1 MDGGDGA
8 RSWAAIAEPTLKLRQ
23 RLILSLTLVTGV
35 SLTGAF
41 VAVSELFDYSQRKT
55 FDDALLRVARTE
67 SQEASE
73 FNFRFSARP
82 GPAASDVGPLRD
94 FGVIYG
100 ENHAVLAATAP
111 FDQAPPGLS
120 ELVHQGDKP
129 FDFWFRGLHLR
140 AVLVPI
146 PSSPGKMVLIA
157 SSRENL
163 DANSDFL
170 HRAMFVAFVV
180 AVLWSTVLVIWMVR
194 RQTVHHENIAS
205 VARRV
210 ASGDFAARVT
220 THVSDIEE
228 AQLGHDI
235 DHMIDQLAA
244 LVTSQLRFTANAAHE
259 LRSPIAAVYGELQQ
273 TLRKPRDTAGYRAGI
288 ERALQGAQRLKQL
301 TDDLLTLV
309 RPTSPEQT
317 VRADIEQLVAGAL
330 APLEPL
336 AAERSVKLSL
346 QRGTMPS
353 HVVGHPRD
361 LERMF
366 RNLVENA
373 LRHSAEG
380 GLVQIRSVRHDGEL
394 EVHVSDD
401 GPGVLADDRE
411 RIFEPF
417 YRAPGSRAI
426 APDGSGLGLAIAR
439 EIARAHRGDI
449 RLAAPFVVSLPLAE
463 GSPSEHA
470 AFQ

>member
-1 MDGGDGA
+1 M
-8 RSWAAIAEPTLKLRQ
+8 KLRQ
-23 RLILSLTLVTGV
+23 RLIFSLTLVTGV
-35 SLTGAF
+35 SLSGGF
-41 VAVSELFDYSQRKT
+41 VAVSALFDYSQRKT
-55 FDDALLRVARTE
+55 FDDSLLRVAQSE
-67 SQEASE
+67 SREAPQ

-100 ENHAVLAATAP
+100 EDHAVLAATAP
-111 FDQAPPGLS
+111 FDQEPPRFSQLPQVGK
-120 ELVHQGDKP
+120 KP
-129 FDFWFRGLHLR
+129 FNFWFHRLHLR
-140 AVLVPI
+140 GVLVPI
-146 PSSPGKMVLIA
+146 PASPGKTVLIA

-163 DANSDFL
+163 DATSGFL

-180 AVLWSTVLVIWMVR
+180 AVLWSTVLVVWMVR
-194 RQTVHHENIAS
+194 RQTVHHENIAA

-210 ASGDFAARVT
+210 AKGDFAARVT

-273 TLRKPRDTAGYRAGI
+273 TLRKPRDSEGYRAGI
-288 ERALQGAQRLKQL
+288 ERALRGAERLKHL

-309 RPTSPEQT
+309 RPTNPEET
-317 VRADIEQLVAGAL
+317 VSTNVEQVVANAV
-330 APLEPL
+330 APLEAL
-336 AAERSVKLSL
+336 AAERRVKLSVKRAAG
-346 QRGTMPS
+346 QS
-353 HVVGHPRD
+353 QVVGHPRD

-373 LRHSAEG
+373 VRHSAEG
-380 GLVQIRSVRHDGEL
+380 GCVQIHSVRRDAQL

-401 GPGVLADDRE
+401 GPGVAADDRE

-417 YRAPGSRAI
+417 YRSPASRVMA
-426 APDGSGLGLAIAR
+426 ADGSGLGLAIAR
-439 EIARAHRGDI
+439 EIARAHHGDI
-449 RLAAPFVVSLPLAE
+449 TLADSAAVARGARFVVCLPV
-463 GSPSEHA
+463 A
-470 AFQ
+470 AS